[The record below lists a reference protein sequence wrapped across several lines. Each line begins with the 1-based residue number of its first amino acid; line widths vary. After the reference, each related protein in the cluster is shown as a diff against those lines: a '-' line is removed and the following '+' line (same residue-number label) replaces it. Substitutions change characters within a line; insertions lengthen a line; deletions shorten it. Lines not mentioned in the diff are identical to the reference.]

1 MRRGPTLAWQVFLS
15 ILAVT
20 LASVLATGLAARYAL
35 SEQFSNYVS
44 GMHGLT
50 GTGTGRGMGR
60 AMLGTA
66 EQTFLASVD
75 TAIAISALVAIVVAA
90 LAAVLLARYLARPLS
105 SLTTSA
111 RTFAGGDHE
120 VRVSIDGPA
129 EVVDLAEAFNEM
141 AGSLAESESLRRR
154 LVADVAHELRNPI
167 ASLRA
172 QTEAVAEGVLEL
184 DERRA
189 RSLVDDVAHLSRLVD
204 DLQELSI
211 AEAGRLR
218 YDMLDFGL
226 ADLVDREIERAREL
240 APDGLVLARE
250 GTDAV
255 VLGDEMRISQVVRN
269 LVSNALRHTESGSV
283 TVVLSKVPREGA
295 QFARVEVRDTGEG
308 IPAEDLPY
316 VFERFYRVDASRA
329 ARTGGAGIG
338 LAIAR
343 RIVED
348 HRGTVFVE
356 SEPGTRTVVGF
367 EIPAVSDAVPGDSPE
382 RGSQSV

>member
-35 SEQFSNYVS
+35 SRQFADYVS
-44 GMHGLT
+44 GMHGT
-50 GTGTGRGMGR
+50 GIAGTGRGMGR

-66 EQTFLASVD
+66 EQSFLASVD
-75 TAIAISALVAIVVAA
+75 KAILVSAAVAIVVAA
-90 LAAVLLARYLARPLS
+90 FAAIMLARYLSKPLS
-105 SLTTSA
+105 SLTDSA
-111 RTFAGGDHE
+111 RQFAAGDHG
-120 VRVSIDGPA
+120 VSVSIDGPS
-129 EVVDLAEAFNEM
+129 EVVDLAVAFNDM
-141 AGSLAESESLRRR
+141 AGSLAEAETLRRR

-204 DLQELSI
+204 DLQELSL

-218 YDMLDFGL
+218 YDMIELGL
-226 ADLVDREIERAREL
+226 AGLVDREIERVRPL
-240 APDGLVLARE
+240 VPDGVTLSRA
-250 GTDAV
+250 GADATIV
-255 VLGDEMRISQVVRN
+255 GDEMRMGQVVRN
-269 LVSNALRHTESGSV
+269 LLSNALRHTETGSV
-283 TVVLSKVPREGA
+283 TVLVSEDGA
-295 QFARVEVRDTGEG
+295 GAARVEVQDTGEG
-308 IPAEDLPY
+308 IPGEDLPY
-316 VFERFYRVDASRA
+316 VFERFYRADASRA
-329 ARTGGAGIG
+329 VSTGGAGIG

-348 HRGTVFVE
+348 HGGRVFAQ
-356 SEPGTRTVVGF
+356 SDPGRLTTVGF
-367 EIPAVSDAVPGDSPE
+367 EIPKTGTRDQTKVAKSGEE
-382 RGSQSV
+382 RA